1 MATSVKV
8 LFFASAREAAGCQDL
23 TLPSDGESWSEADLW
38 ARLEQKVP
46 ALAAQ
51 RSSVRLARNQEY
63 LSANGRIFPGD
74 EVAVIP
80 PVSGG

>member
-1 MATSVKV
+1 MGSSVRV

-23 TLPSDGESWSEADLW
+23 TLSCDGESWSAADFW
-38 ARLEQKVP
+38 SRLGEEVP
-46 ALAAQ
+46 ALVAL

-63 LSANGRIFPGD
+63 LPAGGRIFPGD

>member
-1 MATSVKV
+1 MASSVKV
-8 LFFASAREAAGCQDL
+8 LFFASARDVAGCEDL
-23 TLPSDGESWSEADLW
+23 VLSCDGESWSEADFW
-38 ARLEQKVP
+38 ARLEEELP
-46 ALAAQ
+46 TLAAQ

-63 LSANGRIFPGD
+63 LPAEGRIFPGD